1 MTKRLKLQPVSSN
14 HIFHLKKNIYSG
26 EDFKLL
32 ILRTLT
38 QHICSIWLEIFTQL
52 RYYRMSLSLDSPFLS
67 LSLSFSLSLS
77 LGLTH
82 IKCFCFINVWRDKF
96 GYWEIASLF
105 LRKTRKVIMS
115 YISFPI
121 LPSLQAGWRLSG
133 SSSPGISG
141 LSSPLQSRPR
151 ALISPLC
158 FAILLSGPPIF
169 RGGGV

>member
-1 MTKRLKLQPVSSN
+1 MQYMTRDIHSIKILSDVS
-14 HIFHLKKNIYSG
+14 
-26 EDFKLL
+26 
-32 ILRTLT
+32 LT
-38 QHICSIWLEIFTQL
+38 RFP
-52 RYYRMSLSLDSPFLS
+52 SLYLS
-67 LSLSFSLSLS
+67 LSLC
-77 LGLTH
+77 LTN

-151 ALISPLC
+151 ALISPRC

-169 RGGGV
+169 RGGDVHISSHNDQTYLLPTTDTFENAIDIVIKS